1 MSCNFVIV
9 EGDTVSISK
18 HENQTGQ
25 VVVGKM
31 AFYQIEKTKY
41 FGIFHL
47 VANFKILVISCDN
60 MKKNKKVEC

>member
-47 VANFKILVISCDN
+47 VAIL
-60 MKKNKKVEC
+60 KF